1 VSFRILRI
9 GSVQAPQS
17 QEDEIAALTLAMTLL
32 DISTGVRQSGL
43 ENPDF
48 EELLFHQT
56 R

>member
-17 QEDEIAALTLAMTLL
+17 QEDEIAALTLEMTLL